1 MVVVPYLSW
10 SIFQPIKDNTVDSVE
25 PVLALTHGIF
35 HLYPILFPP
44 FSFTSATL
52 ALPSSPRRL
61 LHLFF
66 LTHSYRSLIITITAN
81 FFFNS
86 SRTTTWGRDSSI
98 TSIYHFSNRMRNSR
112 FTRTSTRDDP
122 SSWTWDDV
130 FPKGTRFRDEDKERL
145 NLGLRSR
152 TQRRNC
158 TLISSWW
165 GRTPILPAGWR
176 RIRELNFYYS
186 IYFQEPG
193 KETLSCTERER
204 GRISPSL
211 RWNRWSWRWLEWK
224 WRENG
229 FVERIFSSLYE
240 EEGKRGS

>member
-1 MVVVPYLSW
+1 MLQILRVFFFFFFFFEATRERFSRCSSVSPLYFSSCTLLGVYLPMVVVPYLSW

-86 SRTTTWGRDSSI
+86 SQQHGGEILLSLLSI
-98 TSIYHFSNRMRNSR
+98 TS
-112 FTRTSTRDDP
+112 
-122 SSWTWDDV
+122 
-130 FPKGTRFRDEDKERL
+130 
-145 NLGLRSR
+145 
-152 TQRRNC
+152 
-158 TLISSWW
+158 
-165 GRTPILPAGWR
+165 
-176 RIRELNFYYS
+176 RIECEIRGSLARALAT
-186 IYFQEPG
+186 IP
-193 KETLSCTERER
+193 LR
-204 GRISPSL
+204 GR
-211 RWNRWSWRWLEWK
+211 ETT
-224 WRENG
+224 
-229 FVERIFSSLYE
+229 FSQ
-240 EEGKRGS
+240 RGRDFGTKIRKD

>member
-1 MVVVPYLSW
+1 MLQILRVFFFFLFFFFEATRERFSRCSSVSPLYFSSCTLLGVYLPMVVVPYLSW

-122 SSWTWDDV
+122 SSWT
-130 FPKGTRFRDEDKERL
+130 
-145 NLGLRSR
+145 
-152 TQRRNC
+152 
-158 TLISSWW
+158 
-165 GRTPILPAGWR
+165 
-176 RIRELNFYYS
+176 
-186 IYFQEPG
+186 
-193 KETLSCTERER
+193 
-204 GRISPSL
+204 
-211 RWNRWSWRWLEWK
+211 
-224 WRENG
+224 
-229 FVERIFSSLYE
+229 
-240 EEGKRGS
+240 